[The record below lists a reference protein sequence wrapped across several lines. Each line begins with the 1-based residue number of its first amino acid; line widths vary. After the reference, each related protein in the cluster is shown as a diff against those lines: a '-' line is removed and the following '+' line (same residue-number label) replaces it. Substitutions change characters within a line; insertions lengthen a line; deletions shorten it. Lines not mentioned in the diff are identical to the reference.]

1 MLKDVLIKCFTLA
14 GREDLVTRL
23 RIYSELSDMNDPSAI
38 NEINSLI
45 NHYNFVTHS
54 TFEHYLELEKRELV
68 QSNEKG
74 EILYSSL
81 LETPVLIKKVED
93 ESEKQVSVMV
103 KTNCIAVSKA
113 NSSYFV
119 TYNAIPS
126 EAKQLSDDTSYL
138 SRLTEKIVILGT
150 VSQYFACKGK
160 LVESEYFEKKFFD
173 EAFKIKS
180 RKERRIK
187 STFCL

>member
-14 GREDLVTRL
+14 GREDIVSKLGAC
-23 RIYSELSDMNDPSAI
+23 SEIFDLTDTGTI

-54 TFEHYLELEKRELV
+54 TFEHYLELEKRELI
-68 QSNEKG
+68 QSNEKA
-74 EILYSSL
+74 EIVYSSL
-81 LETPVLIKKVED
+81 SETPVLIKNVEN
-93 ESEKQVSVMV
+93 ENSRTVRAMI
-103 KTNCIAVSKA
+103 KTNCIIVPKP
-113 NSSYFV
+113 NCFYYV
-119 TYNAIPS
+119 VYNAIPK
-126 EAKQLSDDTSYL
+126 EAKSLSDDTSYL

-150 VSQYFACKGK
+150 VSQYLACKGK
-160 LVESEYFEKKFFD
+160 LIESEYFEKKFFE

-180 RKERRIK
+180 KKERRIK